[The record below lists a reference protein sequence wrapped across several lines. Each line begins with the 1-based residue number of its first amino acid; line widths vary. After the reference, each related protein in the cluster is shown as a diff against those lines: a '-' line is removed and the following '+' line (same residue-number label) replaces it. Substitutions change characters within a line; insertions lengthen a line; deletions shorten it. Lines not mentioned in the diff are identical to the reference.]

1 MFRVPPAG
9 GCAQESRAGHF
20 TQDLAEMRKVTK
32 SRNWRQCPTWY
43 WGITSPGGR
52 CHISHPSLSQ
62 TKALRP
68 VFKQDQ
74 VSGSFFNTKTSLYR
88 KRNRERLYSS
98 LWRSEQGG
106 HHSPNHPSLEEHH
119 KFIPICIDTMRAT
132 RCQINAAEESFS
144 WATWV
149 RLPRMAHQTHTLLAV
164 ESICSDGKRC
174 FCDTTF
180 FWHAAQELN
189 NNTRSGIFLC
199 GLQNKEGKTPTP
211 KKSMTNTIY
220 SKKKITQKS
229 LYAWQG
235 LYITK

>member
-62 TKALRP
+62 MKALRP

-74 VSGSFFNTKTSLYR
+74 VSGSFFNTKTSSCR

-119 KFIPICIDTMRAT
+119 KFIPIYIDTMRAT

-149 RLPRMAHQTHTLLAV
+149 RLPRMAHQTHTLLAM

-174 FCDTTF
+174 FYDTTF

-189 NNTRSGIFLC
+189 NNTRSGGYFSVVYKTRREKPQLQRNLWLIQYIQKRKSHKNLC
-199 GLQNKEGKTPTP
+199 IHDKV
-211 KKSMTNTIY
+211 
-220 SKKKITQKS
+220 
-229 LYAWQG
+229 
-235 LYITK
+235 YI